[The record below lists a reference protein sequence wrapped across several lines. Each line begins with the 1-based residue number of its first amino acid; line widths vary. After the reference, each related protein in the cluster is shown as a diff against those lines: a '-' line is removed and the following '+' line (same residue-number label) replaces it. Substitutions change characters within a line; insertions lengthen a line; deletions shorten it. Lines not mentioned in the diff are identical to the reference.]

1 LSAKRDGLMDNL
13 FETVDR
19 KNCGRVLAELRK
31 ELGGMSQADLA
42 KAFGASRS
50 RIMRIEEGR
59 PPSAEFM
66 NRLKAFQ
73 IIGLCKFRSL
83 PEREKTRFMQLIA
96 NSSGDSDALVS
107 PIDEFISK
115 SIQKKLT
122 PFGILTGLGAASVP
136 EAFINSRSVIASV
149 SAATTLLMGHGV
161 AKGLK
166 AILKAN
172 KLKCAEIEGGW
183 EIIRESSERKG
194 A

>member
-1 LSAKRDGLMDNL
+1 MDNF
-13 FETVDR
+13 FETVDS
-19 KNCGRVLAELRK
+19 KNCGRILAELRK

-42 KAFGASRS
+42 KAFGVSRS
-50 RIMRIEEGR
+50 TIMRIEYGR

-73 IIGLCKFRSL
+73 IIGLCKFKSL
-83 PEREKTRFMQLIA
+83 PEREKMRFTQLIA
-96 NSSGDSDALVS
+96 QANSDSEALTKT
-107 PIDEFISK
+107 IEEFTYK
-115 SIQKKLT
+115 SIHKRLT
-122 PFGILTGLGAASVP
+122 PFGILTGLGAASAP
-136 EAFINSRSVIASV
+136 EAFIASRSVIVLV

-166 AILKAN
+166 AILRAN
-172 KLKCAEIEGGW
+172 KLKCAEIDGGW